1 MNLVQIYADYFQTVR
16 FSGFVEKLYDVLC
29 DYNHVWLG
37 MFLFLAL
44 KELFDK
50 YKFSQNMRQAL
61 DITDKY
67 SYETYLVHQFL
78 ILGPFTL
85 MALTSNLVLNIFIVL
100 IGIGVLAW
108 LVKRIEMV
116 IMKALVFAPFGR

>member
-1 MNLVQIYADYFQTVR
+1 
-16 FSGFVEKLYDVLC
+16 
-29 DYNHVWLG
+29 
-37 MFLFLAL
+37 
-44 KELFDK
+44 
-50 YKFSQNMRQAL
+50 MRRAL
-61 DITDKY
+61 DISDKY

-85 MALTSNLVLNIFIVL
+85 MALISNLTLNIFITF